1 MHITVK
7 FTSNFRSFRV
17 NDVVELQG
25 NFIAI
30 TGENGSGKSQLL
42 SSTSSKQITP
52 NSPHHPI
59 DVTEVSIDGQSL
71 TKSEILYCSFKGI
84 GQPSLSRTNYS
95 TLEGNKNNLF
105 SLFTGS
111 NINDENQLIC
121 NGLHKYFQEKFGD
134 NYRAFIFDQ
143 NSFIKHLPS
152 NFFNDTK
159 NIFTTDLN
167 ARFYQYAREVRNF
180 QSNCFK
186 IGKTPPTDNLK
197 EFYEEKLGKAP
208 WTFFNELFEKI
219 GFEYRFDENYELDDQ
234 DAIEQI
240 NLKHIKDNQAS
251 VEVNVLSDGEIAL
264 FSLFIA
270 FLRIKYDG
278 YKLKLVVL
286 DEYDAPFNPLLIK
299 QYITMLNEYFV
310 KEGIT
315 VILSSHSPNTIAL
328 LPNNTSVYWFKKPS
342 QLGDNTRYYKITK
355 AKALSRLTDGI
366 PYYKVDIENKKIA
379 FCEEENDR
387 LYYETAF
394 KALKDNKILDTEGT
408 ITFIGVHKV
417 HKSELNSQNGGCIKV
432 RENTKLLKEQGISKI
447 TGIVDWDL
455 KEQDDSTNAIFV
467 HGGQNRYSLE
477 NYLFEPIYISKSLI
491 DAKIIQPEE
500 INQELTLGRFNK
512 LTEPNAY
519 PLNKSG

>member
-7 FTSNFRSFRV
+7 FTSNFRSFRI
-17 NDVVELQG
+17 NDLVELRG
-25 NFIAI
+25 DFIAI

-42 SSTSSKQITP
+42 SSITTKQTVNPP
-52 NSPHHPI
+52 NNQYI
-59 DVTEVSIDGQSL
+59 DVTEVNTDNQSL
-71 TKSEILYCSFKGI
+71 TKSEMLYCSFKGI
-84 GQPSLSRTNYS
+84 GQPPLSRTNYS
-95 TLEGNKNNLF
+95 TLEGNKN
-105 SLFTGS
+105 SLFNVFQGH
-111 NINDENQLIC
+111 NLNDETMLIHDR
-121 NGLHKYFQEKFGD
+121 LHKNFRDKFGD
-134 NYRAFIFDQ
+134 NYRAVILDQ

-186 IGKTPPTDNLK
+186 NGQTLPANNLK

-219 GFEYRFDENYELDDQ
+219 GFEYRFDDNYELDDQ

-264 FSLFIA
+264 FSLFVA

-310 KEGIT
+310 
-315 VILSSHSPNTIAL
+315 N
-328 LPNNTSVYWFKKPS
+328 
-342 QLGDNTRYYKITK
+342 
-355 AKALSRLTDGI
+355 
-366 PYYKVDIENKKIA
+366 
-379 FCEEENDR
+379 
-387 LYYETAF
+387 
-394 KALKDNKILDTEGT
+394 
-408 ITFIGVHKV
+408 
-417 HKSELNSQNGGCIKV
+417 
-432 RENTKLLKEQGISKI
+432 
-447 TGIVDWDL
+447 
-455 KEQDDSTNAIFV
+455 
-467 HGGQNRYSLE
+467 
-477 NYLFEPIYISKSLI
+477 
-491 DAKIIQPEE
+491 
-500 INQELTLGRFNK
+500 
-512 LTEPNAY
+512 
-519 PLNKSG
+519 